1 MLQTAALPPEQG
13 LAAEAQV
20 VNLRRIKGIQGPRNR
35 RLLGKR
41 LTPPGVGQDQV
52 RPQPR
57 VDLDDRTTARQH
69 ADQGIQ

>member
-13 LAAEAQV
+13 FAPATQV
-20 VNLRRIKGIQGPRNR
+20 LHLRRIKGIQGPRDR

-41 LTPPGVGQDQV
+41 LTPPGLGQDQV
-52 RPQPR
+52 RPQPC

-69 ADQGIQ
+69 ADQGIK